1 MKASVDSSACNN
13 KQRQNKDKCRKK
25 LVDKLG
31 EDCAG
36 NIHEVKMEKITS
48 AEYENGHKLSAHC
61 ILCYFKNLC
70 NQHWNWYL
78 FCLLQIHES

>member
-13 KQRQNKDKCRKK
+13 EQRQNKDKCRKK

-31 EDCAG
+31 KDCAG

-48 AEYENGHKLSAHC
+48 AEYENGHKYECTLYIVLFQKSLQSTLELVL
-61 ILCYFKNLC
+61 ILFTTNT
-70 NQHWNWYL
+70 
-78 FCLLQIHES
+78 